1 MANTNLSNRVAG
13 WGGQFLLIRLAVDSV
28 ANNRKSVSNFALVET
43 LSDIHFLEKQRLVL
57 SML

>member
-1 MANTNLSNRVAG
+1 M
-13 WGGQFLLIRLAVDSV
+13 IRLAVDSV
-28 ANNRKSVSNFALVET
+28 ANNRKSVQNFALVET